1 MSKFLND
8 TRNIILRIALLR
20 KSMLIFL
27 ISFALSG
34 CSTSFNMPDWMDAD
48 LSRERAAERQ
58 AKKDGGPK
66 GKIQDSIK
74 LFGSDVRDSG
84 AVIGVNSLLW
94 RASLDTISFMPLEE
108 ADPYGGI
115 IMTEW
120 YNNPNNPNERYKITI
135 YILDTRLRADAVRV
149 SLFMQQNLN
158 GEWVNIS
165 TSEDTRLQLENSILT
180 KARQMKQE

>member
-1 MSKFLND
+1 MNNFLNN
-8 TRNIILRIALLR
+8 TKIKILRLDLLK
-20 KSMLIFL
+20 KSIFVFL
-27 ISFALSG
+27 ISFGLSG

-48 LSRERAAERQ
+48 LSRERAAERK
-58 AKKDGGPK
+58 AKKDGGPE

-74 LFGSDVRDSG
+74 LFGSDVRDTG
-84 AVIGVNSLLW
+84 ATIGVNSLLW
-94 RASLDTISFMPLEE
+94 RASLDTISFMPLDE
-108 ADPYGGI
+108 ADPYGGV

-120 YNNPNNPNERYKITI
+120 YNNPNNLNERYKITI

-149 SLFMQQNLN
+149 SLFMQQYKN

-165 TSEDTRLQLENSILT
+165 TSDETRLQLENSILT